1 MVTLVVGLVAVCFL
15 PQDGQLKSQLSIVGT
30 INLSLLLNRSAYP
43 HSFFFFIS
51 IYHIRAGE
59 MACECET
66 APWPRF
72 RPRGEVAVVFT
83 RSFYKQPSNEYI
95 RAAWPTCGNTAR
107 ARATSSGPL
116 CPCWLSLYHS
126 HPPSAG
132 ETAATRSHSRTHM
145 HARGSQSCCAQPP
158 AATPHPPRP
167 RQCSTA
173 RACARW
179 SGGGGAAGAL
189 LAAGGDV
196 PSRAHLPSEG
206 GGRGG
211 CQGAGRGVTRRRGG
225 QSQGRATSC
234 GACVHAGVHGAAR
247 AREASPC

>member
-1 MVTLVVGLVAVCFL
+1 
-15 PQDGQLKSQLSIVGT
+15 
-30 INLSLLLNRSAYP
+30 
-43 HSFFFFIS
+43 
-51 IYHIRAGE
+51 

-173 RACARW
+173 RACARAPGAPRAAAPAGL
-179 SGGGGAAGAL
+179 SGGGGAQPPALCSPPAGMGPQGRTCDRR
-189 LAAGGDV
+189 AGG
-196 PSRAHLPSEG
+196 REG
-206 GGRGG
+206 VRGLD
-211 CQGAGRGVTRRRGG
+211 
-225 QSQGRATSC
+225 
-234 GACVHAGVHGAAR
+234 AA
-247 AREASPC
+247 